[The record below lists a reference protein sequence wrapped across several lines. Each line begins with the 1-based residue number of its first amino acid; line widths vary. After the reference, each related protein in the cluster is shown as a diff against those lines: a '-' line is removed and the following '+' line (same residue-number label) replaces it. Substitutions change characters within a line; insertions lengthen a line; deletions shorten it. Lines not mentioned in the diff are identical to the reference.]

1 MSQLRELL
9 AAIPSSRR
17 NAAGVVIHEASADED
32 QDQQI
37 NAIRAVLA
45 AMVEHLDGLP
55 AAIAEEP
62 AQLLPPVDALLADFG
77 EVGETDEEI
86 TGDVL
91 LDAFERDEAETA
103 AVVQTLSATRLRHL
117 SEQLN
122 VEKARLRREHML
134 TDQANP
140 REANIDRLL
149 GLLTRR
155 GEV

>member
-1 MSQLRELL
+1 MKTQLNLSPREWLE
-9 AAIPSSRR
+9 SRR
-17 NAAGVVIHEASADED
+17 RGLTNAQLTD
-32 QDQQI
+32 
-37 NAIRAVLA
+37 
-45 AMVEHLDGLP
+45 MVEHALFGDVP
-55 AAIAEEP
+55 QPEP
-62 AQLLPPVDALLADFG
+62 AQLLPPVDALLADYG

-86 TGDVL
+86 TGDML
-91 LDAFERDEAETA
+91 LDAFEHDEAETA

-140 REANIDRLL
+140 REAGIDRLL